1 MLVSKKTND
10 GRWPVSV
17 EEISTIAWVVWA
29 ALILIFL
36 VIEIFTL
43 DFTFLM
49 LGVASIGGVVA
60 AVLGVPW
67 FFQLLI
73 VGVLAVL
80 LIFAVRPPLLRAL
93 RKGGDETPSNVEA
106 LIGLKGTISTAFAN
120 GAGHVKLSN
129 GDTWTARSA
138 GTTEN
143 LPLGDQVVVVAI
155 EGATAVVAP
164 LERNAL

>member
-1 MLVSKKTND
+1 MT
-10 GRWPVSV
+10 V

-36 VIEIFTL
+36 VVEIFSL

-60 AVLGVPW
+60 AALGVPW

-80 LIFAVRPPLLRAL
+80 LIFTVRPPLLRAL

-106 LIGLKGTISTAFAN
+106 LIGLRGTVSTAFSN
-120 GAGHVKLSN
+120 GSGHVKLTN
-129 GDTWTARSA
+129 GDTWTARGA
-138 GTTEN
+138 GTSED
-143 LPLGDQVVVVAI
+143 LPLGDTVVVVAI

>member
-1 MLVSKKTND
+1 MRGGLVT
-10 GRWPVSV
+10 V

-60 AVLGVPW
+60 AALGVPW

-73 VGVLAVL
+73 VGVLLTVALLGAMVIAAVDK
-80 LIFAVRPPLLRAL
+80 PE
-93 RKGGDETPSNVEA
+93 D
-106 LIGLKGTISTAFAN
+106 
-120 GAGHVKLSN
+120 
-129 GDTWTARSA
+129 
-138 GTTEN
+138 
-143 LPLGDQVVVVAI
+143 
-155 EGATAVVAP
+155 AP
-164 LERNAL
+164 

>member
-1 MLVSKKTND
+1 VT
-10 GRWPVSV
+10 V

-60 AVLGVPW
+60 AALGVPW

-73 VGVLAVL
+73 VAVLAVL
-80 LIFAVRPPLLRAL
+80 LIFTVRPPLLRAL
-93 RKGGDETPSNVEA
+93 RKGADETPSNVEA
-106 LIGLKGTISTAFAN
+106 LIGLRGSVTTAFTN
-120 GAGHVKLSN
+120 GSGHVKLAN
-129 GDTWTARSA
+129 GDIWTSRVA
-138 GTTEN
+138 GSDEN
-143 LPLGDQVVVVAI
+143 LPLGEKVVVVAI

-164 LERNAL
+164 LERNAE

>member
-1 MLVSKKTND
+1 MT
-10 GRWPVSV
+10 V

-36 VIEIFTL
+36 VVEIFTL

-49 LGVASIGGVVA
+49 LGVASVGGVVA
-60 AVLGVPW
+60 ALLGVPW

-80 LIFAVRPPLLRAL
+80 LIFTVRPPLLRAL

-106 LIGLKGTISTAFAN
+106 LIGLRGTVSTAFRD
-120 GAGHVKLSN
+120 GSGHVKLSN
-129 GDTWTARSA
+129 GDTWTSKSA
-138 GTTEN
+138 ASAED
-143 LPLGDQVVVVAI
+143 LPLGDKVVVVAI